1 MKNIILQHYT
11 GELGELEKLSQKNIQ
26 EYAKACGA
34 EYKLIQGN
42 AFHPHLSH
50 PCQKMVMLSPE
61 FDEYDIVV
69 MIDIDM
75 FTRKGMTGNIF
86 TDVSGIGMY
95 TEFQQN
101 LHKGLQRN
109 FSHLIDLKYGYW
121 GGAIWR
127 LEKEWRVNLRKF
139 INMDEMV
146 QFNKGFEDEGMM
158 ARLATL
164 AKIPNNAQVLPGGF
178 RWCHC
183 SYREGIEN
191 AEMIHIRPKV
201 TPIGPKRTKIENY
214 REMVKRGLIEE

>member
-1 MKNIILQHYT
+1 MNIKSSQDLVNEAEQIIETIDPYKV
-11 GELGELEKLSQKNIQ
+11 KLMTDNN
-26 EYAKACGA
+26 ECT
-34 EYKLIQGN
+34 L
-42 AFHPHLSH
+42 
-50 PCQKMVMLSPE
+50 
-61 FDEYDIVV
+61 
-69 MIDIDM
+69 IDIRDI
-75 FTRKGMTGNIF
+75 RELWKF

-101 LHKGLQRN
+101 LHRGLQRN
-109 FSHLIDLKYGYW
+109 FSHLIDLRYGYW

-127 LEKEWRVNLRKF
+127 LEREWRIKLRNLM
-139 INMDEMV
+139 NMGEMV

-183 SYREGIEN
+183 SYREGIET

-201 TPIGPKRTKIENY
+201 TPIGPKRPKIENY